1 MQPTHKMFIQMFIPT
16 IDLPLRNWPMD
27 SFKQRFACSG
37 GYRKCPSNW
46 WRGIVGPA
54 GLEPRPAVRKMSGGH
69 FKAGARL
76 RRGLECDPLIIW
88 HNIPILFQFHQ
99 TLVKEGYGI
108 SITENP
114 LLDAAQYQSLILA
127 NFRGNSFAENQLVFP
142 VRSPLGPKQKVN
154 RLHS

>member
-108 SITENP
+108 SVAKNTEKVPHIIFYKWVFLSPRILYWMRRNINP
-114 LLDAAQYQSLILA
+114 
-127 NFRGNSFAENQLVFP
+127 
-142 VRSPLGPKQKVN
+142 
-154 RLHS
+154 